1 MIATVALL
9 ALLCVPIALWGIV
22 HRKPRTGERGQ
33 VPTSGPK
40 HRWWQP

>member
-1 MIATVALL
+1 MITLALIALL
-9 ALLCVPIALWGIV
+9 AIPTVVWFAV
-22 HRKPRTGERGQ
+22 HKRPERGGPQ